1 MKQLEVTAIQR
12 GCVYDGHGVRTTVF
26 FRGCPFACPWCCNP
40 ETLYSSPSYFLND
53 DKCLKQKGIV
63 SSLCS
68 QCERNGGNVSLLQC
82 PFGVYEPVS
91 KSYDVHQLLK
101 KVKFDKEVFRKSGG
115 GVTLS
120 GGDPLIHAEAL
131 RPFLESLFNERI
143 SCSIETTLYFKQTN
157 LFESIIMYI
166 KEWIVDLKLQIENY
180 KADYLDVVS
189 RNLTFLRQNG
199 CDIRFRLV
207 YVDTLKVENVLDTF
221 ASLNINAIEIIKCH
235 ALSKIK
241 YQKLGLAFTDYS
253 PSEENYSQFV
263 YDLKKCG
270 IDVNQLK
277 I

>member
-40 ETLYSSPSYFLND
+40 ETLYSSPTYFLND

-68 QCERNGGNVSLLQC
+68 QCERNGGNVSLSQC
-82 PFGVYEPVS
+82 PLGVYEPVS
-91 KSYDVHQLLK
+91 KLYDIYQILEE
-101 KVKFDKEVFRKSGG
+101 VKRDEEIFRKSGG

-120 GGDPLIHAEAL
+120 GGDPLIHADSL
-131 RPFLESLFNERI
+131 KPFLECLSKEEI
-143 SCSIETTLYFKQTN
+143 SCAIETTLYFKQTD

-166 KEWIVDLKLQIENY
+166 KEWIVDLKLQTENY
-180 KADYLDVVS
+180 KTDYLDIVS
-189 RNLTFLRQNG
+189 CNLTLLRKKG
-199 CDIRFRLV
+199 RDIRFRLV
-207 YVDTLKVENVLDTF
+207 YVDTLKAENVLNTF
-221 ASLNINAIEIIKCH
+221 ASLNINAVEVIKCH
-235 ALSKIK
+235 ALSKVK
-241 YQKLGLAFTDYS
+241 YQKLGLAFSDYS

-263 YDLKKCG
+263 YDLKNSG